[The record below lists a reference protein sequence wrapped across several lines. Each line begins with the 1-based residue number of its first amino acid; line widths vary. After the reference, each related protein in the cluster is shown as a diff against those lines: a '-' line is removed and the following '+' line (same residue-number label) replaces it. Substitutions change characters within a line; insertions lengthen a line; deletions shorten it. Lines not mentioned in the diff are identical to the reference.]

1 MGRVAKGHPAS
12 GSGRPYDCRGSFVS
26 LHPRA
31 GASPLEVAQW
41 AGHSPAVTFRHYA
54 NVIEEL
60 RGEPILPVHEQITRA
75 RELVLTSAP
84 AELDRMVDDLLEHP
98 TVIGGGSAAALL
110 FSPPTMAPLRFRPP
124 CSRRSPN
131 AKRSGSVQGSDRK
144 LSYHRYVNGLILTP
158 CALGGLALRATRQF
172 GS

>member
-1 MGRVAKGHPAS
+1 MISRVRDSDPIIPSHDTGYWSRSEFNNWRNRVWKPIVGRVAKGHPAS

-26 LHPRA
+26 LHLRA

-98 TVIGGGSAAALL
+98 TVIGGGSVAALL
-110 FSPPTMAPLRFRPP
+110 FSPPDDGPAALPPAP
-124 CSRRSPN
+124 
-131 AKRSGSVQGSDRK
+131 
-144 LSYHRYVNGLILTP
+144 
-158 CALGGLALRATRQF
+158 
-172 GS
+172 